1 MRKQLWVL
9 VMLLAMSLVLS
20 GCQVGGRS
28 DTTTDPDT
36 EQMIIQ
42 GCEIDPR
49 SDASWT
55 KIEEFEFDLTNDG
68 QTDFIGLYTMA
79 AQDAKGNFM
88 WMMVSSGF

>member
-42 GCEIDPR
+42 GCEIDPPVR
-49 SDASWT
+49 RFLD
-55 KIEEFEFDLTNDG
+55 KNRGI
-68 QTDFIGLYTMA
+68 
-79 AQDAKGNFM
+79 
-88 WMMVSSGF
+88 